1 MSKRNMRFR
10 CQLFSTIFRSD
21 FRVYEEIY
29 MLLQSFANISSTP
42 RSPGIIYFHVQV
54 GHRPLHQLRKAF
66 LGKWKKTTRAV
77 APHLLYARLAVLCS
91 FIYLVLRPCPPAV
104 SITAY
109 SRLITAP
116 PRPFKC
122 RGPSFFATLDH
133 DLFWLSPDSP
143 PVPGSV
149 RL

>member
-1 MSKRNMRFR
+1 MEEDNSGRSATPTLRTISR
-10 CQLFSTIFRSD
+10 LLFLYLSS
-21 FRVYEEIY
+21 
-29 MLLQSFANISSTP
+29 SST
-42 RSPGIIYFHVQV
+42 
-54 GHRPLHQLRKAF
+54 
-66 LGKWKKTTRAV
+66 LG
-77 APHLLYARLAVLCS
+77 
-91 FIYLVLRPCPPAV
+91 CPPAV

-149 RL
+149 RLQRVPGLNVEFESSPV